1 MALTQ
6 PARVEP
12 CALGLRG
19 WAVGSA
25 LVVNRFLIFIT
36 YRTANRFTPEKYQA

>member
-19 WAVGSA
+19 RAVGSA
-25 LVVNRFLIFIT
+25 LLLTVFFNIYLFHNTKRRLF
-36 YRTANRFTPEKYQA
+36 